1 MIHKAP
7 LMMAAKGPKIF
18 DEKYIKI
25 YDAYLC
31 LFEKIFVS
39 EVFIN
44 YLIFLSSLFW
54 GSYHSKVSKTRLNTA
69 PPSFYLIL
77 CPALFNIPPFEILII
92 PQ

>member
-18 DEKYIKI
+18 DEEYIKI

-39 EVFIN
+39 ELFIN
-44 YLIFLSSLFW
+44 YLVF
-54 GSYHSKVSKTRLNTA
+54 
-69 PPSFYLIL
+69 
-77 CPALFNIPPFEILII
+77 FELII
-92 PQ
+92 LGLIPFKG